1 MELPN
6 DIVLRPRFTLE
17 YDVLPETMLC
27 AYEDVGAISKD
38 FVVYRADDHI
48 FISIQKKK
56 KQHFW
61 SPQLHLEIYKIE
73 SQPTVIKGVYGP
85 SPTVWTLFMF
95 FHFLVFILFMA
106 SGVWLYTNVTLQ
118 LSYAFPLLGMIL
130 LFLAWIGL
138 YIAGR
143 IGRKKGKREMYR
155 LQSFMYA
162 TLNNTL

>member
-56 KQHFW
+56 N
-61 SPQLHLEIYKIE
+61 SISGLHNYILK
-73 SQPTVIKGVYGP
+73 SIK
-85 SPTVWTLFMF
+85 
-95 FHFLVFILFMA
+95 
-106 SGVWLYTNVTLQ
+106 
-118 LSYAFPLLGMIL
+118 
-130 LFLAWIGL
+130 
-138 YIAGR
+138 
-143 IGRKKGKREMYR
+143 
-155 LQSFMYA
+155 
-162 TLNNTL
+162 